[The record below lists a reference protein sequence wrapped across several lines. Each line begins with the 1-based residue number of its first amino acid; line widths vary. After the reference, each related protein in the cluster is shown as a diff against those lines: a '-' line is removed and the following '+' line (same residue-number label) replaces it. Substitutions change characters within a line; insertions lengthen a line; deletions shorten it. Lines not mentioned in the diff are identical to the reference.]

1 MLRESLFAKIHM
13 ARVTAAKP
21 GYVGSITIDAEL
33 LDACGM
39 RVNDKVLISNCR
51 NGERLETYIFRGK
64 PGSGCIELNGAAAH
78 CVEEGD
84 EVIIMCFALMND
96 EEYAAHSPK
105 VLIMNQDN
113 TVARQIAYRPHPV
126 GHGPVKVA
134 NVRKKPA
141 RKLRSRSSTPGL

>member
-21 GYVGSITIDAEL
+21 DYVGSITIDAEL

-78 CVEEGD
+78 LVEPGD
-84 EVIIMCFALMND
+84 EVIIMAFALMSD
-96 EEYAAHSPK
+96 EEYAAHKPK
-105 VLIMNQDN
+105 VLIMDQDN
-113 TVARQIAYRPHPV
+113 TVARTIVYKPHPV
-126 GHGPVKVA
+126 GHGPVRVTSA
-134 NVRKKPA
+134 RRKAGK
-141 RKLRSRSSTPGL
+141 RGRG